1 MLDKYINLPT
11 KIKYKLV
18 YKSGN
23 IDTPFIKK
31 LEIINADYTASG
43 QPSPFIDKYIMK
55 NINPYYSNTHSNANN
70 GIYMK
75 NLILETKEYLRKV
88 LNINNDYI
96 ILFPGNGTTAAINHL
111 SNLINYKKY
120 GKVVIFISIYE
131 HYSNFL
137 PWLKMKNTHNNI
149 ILEYISLKNE
159 LLDLEYLDNKLNYYY
174 SNKNKFKTL
183 IICSIMDCSNVTGL
197 KLPLTNI
204 KNILNKYQN
213 NDLFHKYLFVDF
225 ACSAPYIDI
234 DSSQYDAIFFS
245 PHKFIGGVSTPGV
258 LIGRKCLFMY
268 ECPYTVGGGCVKKS
282 NNEEITYDIN
292 IEAKE
297 SAGTPNIIGI
307 IKLKEIFELKE
318 NFKHIIIN
326 NENILNKI
334 LKKKLIYLM
343 NKYDNF
349 KMILYDINEINRLPI
364 IAFSI
369 ENLHYNLVVILFNDL
384 FGIQTRGGISCC
396 GLLADYIYKKYNIKG
411 WCRISFH
418 WIMDIN
424 TILKILN
431 SLEYIIK
438 YGHQYIKYYTYDN
451 NTNLYKYNNNIN
463 L

>member
-1 MLDKYINLPT
+1 MKDKYIDLPT
-11 KIKYKLV
+11 KIKNKLV
-18 YKSGN
+18 YKSGY
-23 IDTPFIKK
+23 IDTPLKQN

-43 QPSPFIDKYIMK
+43 QPSPFVDEYIIKY
-55 NINPYYSNTHSNANN
+55 INPYYSNTHSNANN

-75 NLILETKEYLRKV
+75 NLILETKKYLRKV
-88 LNINNDYI
+88 LNINDDYI

-120 GKVVIFISIYE
+120 GNVVIFISIYE

-137 PWLKMKNTHNNI
+137 PWLKIKNTYSNI
-149 ILEYISLKNE
+149 TIEYILLKNE
-159 LLDLEYLDNKLNYYY
+159 ILDLEYLDNKLNYYY
-174 SNKNKFKTL
+174 SYSNQNKLKTL

-197 KLPLTNI
+197 KLPLLDI
-204 KNILNKYQN
+204 KKILNKYKN
-213 NDLFHKYLFVDF
+213 NDSFHKYMFADF

-234 DSSQYDAIFFS
+234 DSSLYDAIFFS

-258 LIGRKCLFMY
+258 LIGRKCLFMH

-282 NNEEITYDIN
+282 NYEEIIFDTN
-292 IEAKE
+292 IETKE

-307 IKLKEIFELKE
+307 IKLKKIFELKE

-334 LKKKLIYLM
+334 LKKKLIYLI

-349 KMILYDINEINRLPI
+349 KIILYDINETNRLPI

-418 WIMDIN
+418 WIMDIK
-424 TILKILN
+424 TIFNILN

-438 YGHQYIKYYTYDN
+438 YGYKYKKYYTYDN
-451 NTNLYKYNNNIN
+451 ITNLYKYIN